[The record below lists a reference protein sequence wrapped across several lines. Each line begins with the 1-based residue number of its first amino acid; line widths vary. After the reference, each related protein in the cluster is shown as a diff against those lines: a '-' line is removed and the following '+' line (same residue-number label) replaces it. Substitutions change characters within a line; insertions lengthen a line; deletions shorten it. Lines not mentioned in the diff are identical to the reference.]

1 MRLRILRSFES
12 RAAAASSNR
21 FLALPA
27 IYQFQELGGARQVEF
42 QSAILFGF
50 REALVFEHRDLSAT
64 TSQAT
69 QSAGNQERQQC
80 SRGEGHFSPSFPE
93 PSAGPLR
100 TNA

>member
-27 IYQFQELGGARQVEF
+27 IYQFQEHVVQVKSRSS
-42 QSAILFGF
+42 QLYWLVSAESRSFSIETSLPL
-50 REALVFEHRDLSAT
+50 RPTQYRAQETRNDNSA
-64 TSQAT
+64 A
-69 QSAGNQERQQC
+69 AGKVI
-80 SRGEGHFSPSFPE
+80 FSPSFPE